1 MRLSG
6 EAMLRVREDRRGTI
20 FHLPEAETLC
30 FETLDVV
37 GF

>member
-6 EAMLRVREDRRGTI
+6 EARLRVREGGRGTI
-20 FHLPEAETLC
+20 FHLPEAETLR
-30 FETLDVV
+30 FETLDVA